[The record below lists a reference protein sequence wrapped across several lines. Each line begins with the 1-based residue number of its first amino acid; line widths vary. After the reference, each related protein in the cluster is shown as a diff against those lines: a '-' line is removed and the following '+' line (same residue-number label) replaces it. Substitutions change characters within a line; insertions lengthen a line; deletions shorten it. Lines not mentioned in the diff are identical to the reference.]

1 MVAAYTQEDFL
12 ESLDRLHDERLI
24 TLKLVYT
31 IPGYEDASLDTKNY
45 IYDLTLFRVRSLKEE
60 A

>member
-1 MVAAYTQEDFL
+1 MLYAAFTQEEFL
-12 ESLDRLHDERLI
+12 NSLDRLHDQRLI

-31 IPGYEDASLDTKNY
+31 IPGYADASLDTKNY
-45 IYDLTLFRVRSLKEE
+45 IYDMVAEKIRSLM